1 MGVTIHFEGHI
12 RDEAALHAAVTK
24 ARALGQ
30 AFGWPSTIIDESQ
43 ATIVRVI
50 NEEEIPYTGPTRGIE
65 LRPNDDCDPIRL
77 EFGSDLFVQDYVK
90 TQFAGPETHVRVIEV
105 LREIEP
111 FFRDLTVVDEGE
123 FWDTYSHELLREHIA
138 NINAVLDEYVRQSPN
153 GRVKVRLPD
162 GRIMDFMS

>member
-1 MGVTIHFEGHI
+1 VGVTIHFEGHI
-12 RDEAALHAAVTK
+12 RNEAALHAAVKK

-30 AFGWPSTIIDESQ
+30 AFGWPSTIIDESN
-43 ATIVRVI
+43 ATIARMI
-50 NEEEIPYTGPTRGIE
+50 NEEEVLYAGPTQGIE

-77 EFGSDLFVQDYVK
+77 EFGSDLFVQDFVK

-111 FFRDLTVVDEGE
+111 YFSDLEVLDEGE

-138 NINAVLDEYVRQSPN
+138 NTNAALEEYVRQNPN
-153 GRVKVRLPD
+153 AQVKVRLLGGKIAD
-162 GRIMDFMS
+162 LIS